1 MGKSRTSPLSKTN
14 SSIVDLSYQGK
25 QYNKA
30 VGRGV
35 TVDKMNSILDKIS
48 DSVKN
53 DKNVTETLT
62 QINNVKNNPNADIKI
77 YRATIGDTIN
87 QNDWVFL
94 SKAQAD
100 KWTKTPFGTPKPNF
114 KVVEMTVKAKNVDW
128 SGKNLEFVYL
138 GNKRK

>member
-1 MGKSRTSPLSKTN
+1 MGKSRTSPLQKTN
-14 SSIVDLSYQGK
+14 SGVIDLSYQGK

-35 TVDKMNSILDKIS
+35 TVDKMNSILDKVP

-53 DKNVTETLT
+53 NKNVTETLN
-62 QINNVKNNPNADIKI
+62 QINKVKNNPNADVKI
-77 YRATIGDTIN
+77 YRATPGDTIN

-114 KVVEMTVKAKNVDW
+114 KVIEMTVKAKNVDW
-128 SGKNLEFVYL
+128 TGKNLEFVYL
-138 GNKRK
+138 G